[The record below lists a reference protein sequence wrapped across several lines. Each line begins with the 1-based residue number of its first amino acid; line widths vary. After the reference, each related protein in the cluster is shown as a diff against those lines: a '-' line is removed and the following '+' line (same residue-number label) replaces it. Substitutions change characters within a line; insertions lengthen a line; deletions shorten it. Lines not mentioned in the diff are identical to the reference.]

1 MTAAELVILAAVVLL
16 LTWMLR
22 PLQRMVRN
30 FVERLL
36 LRRRHGKVIE
46 GRFRTVGPN
55 DSGDGNDPG
64 SGRPN

>member
-22 PLQRMVRN
+22 PLQRVVRN

-46 GRFRTVGPN
+46 GRFRTV
-55 DSGDGNDPG
+55 DPHDPDDG